1 MIFKKIR
8 KGHVDWR
15 NFLCGTPANDYIF
28 QKDTYEYRIDR
39 AVEYI
44 RNADCIL
51 IGAGAG
57 ASTAAGISMGGKRF
71 TDNFAEFI
79 EKYGSRYDGGTACKS
94 QKDVPSGQHQT
105 SCRGLLC
112 MGKRDPD

>member
-39 AVEYI
+39 EMCI
-44 RNADCIL
+44 RDR
-51 IGAGAG
+51 
-57 ASTAAGISMGGKRF
+57 SWR
-71 TDNFAEFI
+71 DN
-79 EKYGSRYDGGTACKS
+79 RN
-94 QKDVPSGQHQT
+94 
-105 SCRGLLC
+105 
-112 MGKRDPD
+112 

>member
-51 IGAGAG
+51 IGA
-57 ASTAAGISMGGKRF
+57 
-71 TDNFAEFI
+71 
-79 EKYGSRYDGGTACKS
+79 
-94 QKDVPSGQHQT
+94 
-105 SCRGLLC
+105 
-112 MGKRDPD
+112 

>member
-71 TDNFAEFI
+71 TDKCSCI
-79 EKYGSRYDGGTACKS
+79 HRTGSVKGMVKLGFWD
-94 QKDVPSGQHQT
+94 KDSDKVKHGNWIYQQP
-105 SCRGLLC
+105 
-112 MGKRDPD
+112 